1 MTSSVAMWLR
11 VYCLPKFVKRRHTAK
26 MADESIACIIKS
38 PIALQ
43 TGDVRTDLAKPGV
56 YVIEVTFPRERII
69 NLQSIAFKNYYTA
82 FLTVRLQRRLN
93 SESDRKLLKWK
104 TCIRDMCLMPNPHT
118 ENGSQD
124 YFSIHRDQMLFEPDG
139 VVTVRLILR
148 QPSPV
153 WLNFTIEDIK
163 IYECDHDK
171 DKVQGPWLSPLTP
184 QDRPLKL
191 SDGLPD
197 PEVVASS
204 VQQMWVLTEM
214 VRNNPAT
221 TRVGRFDV
229 DGSYDVN
236 LLSYT

>member
-1 MTSSVAMWLR
+1 MTCRYGRILLS
-11 VYCLPKFVKRRHTAK
+11 AK
-26 MADESIACIIKS
+26 MADDSIACIIKS

-56 YVIEVTFPRERII
+56 FVIEVTFPRERIV
-69 NLQSIAFKNYYTA
+69 NLQTITFKNYYTA
-82 FLTVRLQRRLN
+82 FLTVRLQRRVIVE
-93 SESDRKLLKWK
+93 SERKLLKWK
-104 TCIRDMCLMPNPHT
+104 TCIRNMSLMPNPHT

-124 YFSIHRDQMLFEPDG
+124 YFSIYRHQMLFEPDD
-139 VVTVRLILR
+139 VMTVRLILR

-153 WLNFTIEDIK
+153 WLNFTVEDIK
-163 IYECDHDK
+163 MYECDHDK
-171 DKVQGPWLSPLTP
+171 DKVQGPWLSQLTP
-184 QDRPLKL
+184 LERPLNL

-214 VRNNPAT
+214 VRNNPT
-221 TRVGRFDV
+221 STRVGRFDV

>member
-1 MTSSVAMWLR
+1 
-11 VYCLPKFVKRRHTAK
+11 

-163 IYECDHDK
+163 MYECDHDK
-171 DKVQGPWLSPLTP
+171 DKVQGPWLSQLTP

>member
-1 MTSSVAMWLR
+1 
-11 VYCLPKFVKRRHTAK
+11 

-56 YVIEVTFPRERII
+56 YVIEVTFPRERIV
-69 NLQSIAFKNYYTA
+69 NLQSITFKNYYTA

-93 SESDRKLLKWK
+93 SESDRKQLKWK
-104 TCIRDMCLMPNPHT
+104 TCIRNMCLMPNPHT

-124 YFSIHRDQMLFEPDG
+124 YFSIYRDQMLFEPDG

-163 IYECDHDK
+163 MYERDRDK
-171 DKVQGPWLSPLTP
+171 DKVQGPWLSQLTP
-184 QDRPLKL
+184 QDRPLNL
-191 SDGLPD
+191 SEGLPD